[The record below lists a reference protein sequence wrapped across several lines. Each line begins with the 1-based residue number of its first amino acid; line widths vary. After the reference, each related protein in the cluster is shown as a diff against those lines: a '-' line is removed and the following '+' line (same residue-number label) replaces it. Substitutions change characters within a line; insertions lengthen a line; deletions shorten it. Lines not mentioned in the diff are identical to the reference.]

1 MALRNLA
8 LIPSGGIRS
17 IHRSRGTVESP
28 AGQGV
33 GSRAHAPGWP
43 GQEPDRLAG
52 LLPRLAEAP
61 EAALK
66 PGTGGQGG
74 WAGQWDAQ
82 APCRDRGEMYVVVLL
97 TQRQQK
103 AR

>member
-8 LIPSGGIRS
+8 LILSGGIRS

-28 AGQGV
+28 AGQGE

-52 LLPRLAEAP
+52 LLPRLVETP
-61 EAALK
+61 ETALK
-66 PGTGGQGG
+66 PGTGGRA
-74 WAGQWDAQ
+74 AGLVSGTHKHRAET
-82 APCRDRGEMYVVVLL
+82 GETYVVVLI

-103 AR
+103 VR